1 MLRFRLESKFPP
13 THSFSIHFHSET
25 TQNVENWKIENPVL
39 RHPALLRLDCR
50 LHDLRMWGRLPQPE
64 IRSTRSERA
73 VALVGN
79 GVISLSV
86 PLNKFTVA
94 VGFGNWV
101 YVVLWGFGGN
111 PGKRRLG
118 WILVGGARWGFA
130 GLDEDGG
137 PLCGEFVGVVA
148 KGVTHFVA
156 DRKVEERGD
165 RHIPRCGELNCADGR
180 VE

>member
-1 MLRFRLESKFPP
+1 MLRFRLESKIP
-13 THSFSIHFHSET
+13 TQAFVSIHLHLET
-25 TQNVENWKIENPVL
+25 TQNVKNWKIENPIL

-50 LHDLRMWGRLPQPE
+50 LHDLRTWGRLPQPE

-94 VGFGNWV
+94 AAFGHWV

-118 WILVGGARWGFA
+118 WVLVRGARWRFA

-137 PLCGEFVGVVA
+137 ALRGEFVGVVA

-156 DRKVEERGD
+156 DCKVEERGD